1 MTNINI
7 DIDIDKIIKK
17 LDLIKASLQNKAFNC
32 EMLASLNKVSDEY
45 LQALRSLKD

>member
-1 MTNINI
+1 MTNVNI

-17 LDLIKASLQNKAFNC
+17 LDLIRASLRNKTFNI
-32 EMLASLNKVSDEY
+32 EMLASLDKASDDY